1 MNQSQMLPSHF
12 ATLFI
17 ALFHFISHIQLAMDD
32 VSSETCFVFIEK
44 YKKNDF
50 QKHRG
55 VHQTPFFLLLF
66 TILDTGRYG
75 EKLTKV
81 KKRFSEG
88 ENLIDEW
95 SVEFNSQ
102 PSKDLKY
109 QRQPSKAY
117 MFTVNRQKLKSI
129 PTVKQLKEHLY
140 LSRLLTKFLE
150 T

>member
-1 MNQSQMLPSHF
+1 MNQSQMLTSHF
-12 ATLFI
+12 AILFI
-17 ALFHFISHIQLAMDD
+17 ALFHFTSHIQLAMDD

-66 TILDTGRYG
+66 TIIDIGRYG

-88 ENLIDEW
+88 ENLIDE
-95 SVEFNSQ
+95 N
-102 PSKDLKY
+102 L
-109 QRQPSKAY
+109 
-117 MFTVNRQKLKSI
+117 
-129 PTVKQLKEHLY
+129 
-140 LSRLLTKFLE
+140 
-150 T
+150 

>member
-66 TILDTGRYG
+66 TILDIGRYG

-102 PSKDLKY
+102 PSKDLNINVSRQKHICLPSTVKNSN
-109 QRQPSKAY
+109 QFQPS
-117 MFTVNRQKLKSI
+117 NNLKNIS
-129 PTVKQLKEHLY
+129 T
-140 LSRLLTKFLE
+140 
-150 T
+150 